1 MKVGDGQQKGT
12 AHLFVVAATNVQVR
26 EVLELGQILH
36 WPVSVIDIQEVAQ
49 RNLQSAVAAKDG
61 LGTSANAALVVTA
74 DRQALLTIT
83 ANDELFYS
91 RRLDLPDGFLA
102 MEWGAGEE
110 ILFDSTD
117 KQETQAAYMPVT
129 EYVPDYAGSG
139 SYDYGTQPA
148 ATDAGSGRE
157 RSQRLLVEVQRSL
170 DLWDRTWSGL
180 PLAGLR
186 VYAGERSLDLAVWLS
201 QELGQAV
208 MPLDFAGIFS
218 GLEDTSPDTLMS
230 CLPLLGNLLRTESA
244 KN

>member
-1 MKVGDGQQKGT
+1 
-12 AHLFVVAATNVQVR
+12 
-26 EVLELGQILH
+26 
-36 WPVSVIDIQEVAQ
+36 
-49 RNLQSAVAAKDG
+49 
-61 LGTSANAALVVTA
+61 
-74 DRQALLTIT
+74 
-83 ANDELFYS
+83 
-91 RRLDLPDGFLA
+91 